1 MIQKTDG
8 SRWVCG
14 ENVGTE
20 EKIVHGAEG
29 DYSIILDKNP
39 NNESKGYMGIQAA
52 KHYELDDGVASIY
65 GDTLPWI

>member
-1 MIQKTDG
+1 MTLPIGSRRRAYELGDVYPYYLNNTVIQKTDG

-29 DYSIILDKNP
+29 DYSIICTDEFYP
-39 NNESKGYMGIQAA
+39 CE
-52 KHYELDDGVASIY
+52 
-65 GDTLPWI
+65 

>member
-14 ENVGTE
+14 ENVGIE

-29 DYSIILDKNP
+29 DYSIICTDEFYP
-39 NNESKGYMGIQAA
+39 CE
-52 KHYELDDGVASIY
+52 
-65 GDTLPWI
+65 